1 MLGMRNRKT
10 LTFFLLL
17 EPRKSGGSFLVLSK
31 STGRSRNIGHV
42 ENGRLAICS
51 ISTTILC
58 KKLHSDKSSIDNLAH
73 EF

>member
-1 MLGMRNRKT
+1 METEWFQYELKRKI

-31 STGRSRNIGHV
+31 STGRSKNMGHV
-42 ENGRLAICS
+42 EKGLLAICS

-58 KKLHSDKSSIDNLAH
+58 DRKMNKT
-73 EF
+73 